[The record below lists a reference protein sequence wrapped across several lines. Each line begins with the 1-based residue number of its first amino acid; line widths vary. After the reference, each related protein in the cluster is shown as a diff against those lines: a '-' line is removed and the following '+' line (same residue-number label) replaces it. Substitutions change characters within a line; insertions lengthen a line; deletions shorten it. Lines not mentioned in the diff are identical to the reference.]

1 MLFIKFH
8 KIFNFY
14 CVHCWSLLR
23 DERSENRLRNVKYSG
38 CCILL
43 LCRYAEDLV
52 VFFTIPWESVANCW
66 ITWSDF
72 QRIWGF
78 YQQFKNRNTNERRYW
93 INYLSPWQKPKQ
105 QSQRLQIP
113 QSIYQLKPTEHRW
126 SEINY
131 RIQLAQVKFA
141 EMSNL
146 LQNLRIQLRTHITF
160 LNCYVR
166 SRLTYASQNWNL
178 TGKQLDRLDTTYRY
192 FVRRIIRNGF
202 QNYDRDSNLCLVISN
217 AELHRICGTEDVSS
231 FIRTQQK
238 KNIHHMLY
246 VCLMREQ

>member
-1 MLFIKFH
+1 
-8 KIFNFY
+8 
-14 CVHCWSLLR
+14 
-23 DERSENRLRNVKYSG
+23 
-38 CCILL
+38 
-43 LCRYAEDLV
+43 
-52 VFFTIPWESVANCW
+52 
-66 ITWSDF
+66 
-72 QRIWGF
+72 
-78 YQQFKNRNTNERRYW
+78 
-93 INYLSPWQKPKQ
+93 
-105 QSQRLQIP
+105 
-113 QSIYQLKPTEHRW
+113 
-126 SEINY
+126 
-131 RIQLAQVKFA
+131 
-141 EMSNL
+141 MSNL

-238 KNIHHMLY
+238 KYPSHVVRMPNERAIKQPMFNDDRGTKRRRPTKTLPEQ
-246 VCLMREQ
+246 VICSENVTLDQFCNLSMAESFEDCL